1 MFLDTLLDNRRLF
14 VDAFRTTISLTL
26 VSGVIC
32 VVAGTIL
39 AAMRVSPVPI
49 LRAAA
54 ALYVN
59 VLRNTPLTL
68 IFVFCFFGLPK
79 VGIDT
84 LSPYE
89 RAVIAMSVY
98 TAAFICEVVRSGINT
113 VDAGQVEAARAV
125 GMTFGQTL
133 RLIVLPQAMRSAVP
147 PLVST
152 LIAMAKNTTIAAGFS
167 VAEAG
172 RIRAVL
178 TEPDPETHVTYE
190 QLHILVWVA
199 LCFVVI
205 LLPLSLAQQALE
217 RRWKV
222 AR

>member
-1 MFLDTLLDNRRLF
+1 MFFDTLLDNRSLF
-14 VDAFRTTISLTL
+14 VDAFRTTISLTI

-32 VVAGTIL
+32 VIAGTVL

-49 LRAAA
+49 LRAAGTG
-54 ALYVN
+54 YVN
-59 VLRNTPLTL
+59 VIRNTPLTL

-79 VGIDT
+79 IGIDT
-84 LSPYE
+84 LSPYQ

-98 TAAFICEVVRSGINT
+98 TSAFICEVVRSGINT
-113 VDAGQVEAARAV
+113 VDAGQAEAARAV

-178 TEPDPETHVTYE
+178 TEPNPTTQITYE
-190 QLHILVWVA
+190 QLHILLWVA

-205 LLPLSLAQQALE
+205 LLPLSLLQQALE
-217 RRWKV
+217 RRWRV

>member
-14 VDAFRTTISLTL
+14 LDAFLTTISLTL

-32 VVAGTIL
+32 VVGGTLL

-49 LRAAA
+49 LRAAGTA
-54 ALYVN
+54 YVN
-59 VLRNTPLTL
+59 VIRNTPLTL

-79 VGIDT
+79 VGIET
-84 LSPYE
+84 LTPYQ

-98 TAAFICEVVRSGINT
+98 TSAFICEVVRSGINT
-113 VDAGQVEAARAV
+113 VDAGQAEAARAV

-178 TEPDPETHVTYE
+178 TEPNPRTHVTYE
-190 QLHILVWVA
+190 QLHILIWVA

-205 LLPLSLAQQALE
+205 LLPLSLLQQALE

-222 AR
+222 SR

>member
-1 MFLDTLLDNRRLF
+1 MFLDTLLDNRQLF
-14 VDAFRTTISLTL
+14 VDAFRTTISLTI
-26 VSGVIC
+26 VSGIIC
-32 VVAGTIL
+32 VVGGTAL
-39 AAMRVSPVPI
+39 AAMRVSPVPV

-54 ALYVN
+54 TAYVN
-59 VLRNTPLTL
+59 VVRNTPLTL

-79 VGIDT
+79 LGIDT
-84 LSPYE
+84 LSPYV

-98 TAAFICEVVRSGINT
+98 TSAFICEVVRSGINT
-113 VDAGQVEAARAV
+113 VEPGQAEAARAV

-178 TEPDPETHVTYE
+178 TEPNPRTHITYE
-190 QLHILVWVA
+190 QLHILTWVA
-199 LCFVVI
+199 LCFVVM
-205 LLPLSLAQQALE
+205 LLPLSVLQQLLE

-222 AR
+222 RR

>member
-32 VVAGTIL
+32 VVGGTFL
-39 AAMRVSPVPI
+39 AALRVSPVPI
-49 LRAAA
+49 LRAAGTA
-54 ALYVN
+54 YVN
-59 VLRNTPLTL
+59 VIRNTPLTL

-79 VGIDT
+79 IGIET
-84 LSPYE
+84 LSPYQ

-98 TAAFICEVVRSGINT
+98 TSAFICEVVRSGINT
-113 VDAGQVEAARAV
+113 VDAGQAEAARAV

-178 TEPDPETHVTYE
+178 TEPNPRTHVTYE
-190 QLHILVWVA
+190 QLHILIWVA

-205 LLPLSLAQQALE
+205 LLPLSLLQQALE

-222 AR
+222 SR

>member
-1 MFLDTLLDNRRLF
+1 MFFDTLLDNRRLF

-32 VVAGTIL
+32 VVGGTFL
-39 AAMRVSPVPI
+39 AALRVSPVPI
-49 LRAAA
+49 LRAAGTA
-54 ALYVN
+54 YVN
-59 VLRNTPLTL
+59 VIRNTPLTL

-79 VGIDT
+79 VGIET
-84 LSPYE
+84 LSPYQ

-98 TAAFICEVVRSGINT
+98 TSAFICEVVRSGINT
-113 VDAGQVEAARAV
+113 VDAGQAEAARAV

-133 RLIVLPQAMRSAVP
+133 RLIVLPQAVRSAVP

-178 TEPDPETHVTYE
+178 TEPNPTTHVTYE
-190 QLHILVWVA
+190 QLHILIWVA

-205 LLPLSLAQQALE
+205 LLPLSLLQQALE

>member
-1 MFLDTLLDNRRLF
+1 MFFDTLLDNRRLF
-14 VDAFRTTISLTL
+14 VDAFRTTISLAL

-32 VVAGTIL
+32 VVGGTLLAG
-39 AAMRVSPVPI
+39 MRVSPVPI
-49 LRAAA
+49 LRAAGTG
-54 ALYVN
+54 YVN
-59 VLRNTPLTL
+59 VIRNTPLTL

-79 VGIDT
+79 VGVDT
-84 LSPYE
+84 LSPYQ

-98 TAAFICEVVRSGINT
+98 TSAFICEVVRSGINT
-113 VDAGQVEAARAV
+113 VDAGQAEAARAV

-147 PLVST
+147 PLIST

-178 TEPDPETHVTYE
+178 TEPNPNTHITYD
-190 QLHILVWVA
+190 QLDVLLWVA
-199 LCFVVI
+199 LCFVVV
-205 LLPLSLAQQALE
+205 LLPLSLVQQALE
-217 RRWKV
+217 RRWRV
-222 AR
+222 TR